1 MSNPEDF
8 LALVE
13 ADVQPRQVPFDKA
26 ELAAILRSVW
36 PLVEPGDRPARWAEE
51 FLVALA
57 GA

>member
-1 MSNPEDF
+1 MTPEDCF
-8 LALVE
+8 ALVE

-26 ELAAILRSVW
+26 ELAAFLRSVW
-36 PLVEPGDRPARWAEE
+36 PPVEPGDRPARWAEE